1 MRRGGCL
8 SAIEMLEFQAATGD
22 SWDAFDKRRTYCQYS
37 KGNEHLVLV
46 GAKSPATIAA
56 TVLEAAQQRAALKR
70 DGTRNAPLC
79 LKLHA
84 EAGKSVR
91 GPYPENG

>member
-1 MRRGGCL
+1 MSERNRDARISSRDRRFLGR
-8 SAIEMLEFQAATGD
+8 FRQAEN
-22 SWDAFDKRRTYCQYS
+22 YCQYS

-70 DGTRNAPLC
+70 DGHTERSLVPQTARRG
-79 LKLHA
+79 
-84 EAGKSVR
+84 GKT
-91 GPYPENG
+91 GPRALS

>member
-70 DGTRNAPLC
+70 DGHTERSLVPQTAR
-79 LKLHA
+79 
-84 EAGKSVR
+84 R
-91 GPYPENG
+91 GRKTGPRALS